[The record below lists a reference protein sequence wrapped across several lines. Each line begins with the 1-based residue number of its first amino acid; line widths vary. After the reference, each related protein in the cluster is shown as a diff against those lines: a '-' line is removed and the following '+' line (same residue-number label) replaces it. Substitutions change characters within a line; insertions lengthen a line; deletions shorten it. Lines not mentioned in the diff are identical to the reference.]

1 MSELSESIR
10 KSFQEGDD
18 IRDEGLTSPEDIK
31 RFDDILYGS
40 DTKWQLLDV
49 YRPAAMEGMK
59 LPVIVSVHGGAW
71 VYGDKERY
79 QYYCM
84 SLAQNGFAVVN
95 FSYRLAP
102 EYKFPSQ
109 LEDTNSVFTWVL
121 EHAEE
126 YGFDARYIFA
136 VGDSA
141 GAHLLSLYS
150 AICTNEEYAKNYAL
164 QIPKGFVPTAVALN
178 CGIYNMDDAEKREE
192 FTFSIMAELLPEQ
205 GTPEE
210 LKLVSPERYV
220 TAHFP
225 PTYLM
230 TASGDFLKKHTPY
243 MVERLTEQEVEFEYH
258 FYGNSEKVLGHVF
271 HVNMKLEDAA
281 RCNKEECEFFKKYL
295 SEKDSCKET

>member
-10 KSFQEGDD
+10 KSFQERDD
-18 IRDEGLTSPEDIK
+18 IRDAGLTSPEDIK
-31 RFDDILYGS
+31 RFDNILYGA
-40 DTKWQLLDV
+40 DAKWQRLDV
-49 YRPAAMEGMK
+49 YRPIASEGRK

-84 SLAQNGFAVVN
+84 SLAQYGFAVVN
-95 FSYRLAP
+95 FTYRLAP

-109 LEDTNSVFTWVL
+109 LEDTSSVFAWVL

-126 YGFDARYIFA
+126 YGFDTRYIFG

-150 AICTNEEYAKNYAL
+150 AICTNEEYAKNYDL
-164 QIPKGFVPTAVALN
+164 QIPEGFVPTAVALN
-178 CGIYNMDDAEKREE
+178 CGIYDMEDEEKREE
-192 FTFSIMAELLPEQ
+192 VTFSIMADLLPKR

-210 LKLVSPERYV
+210 LKLVSPERYI

-225 PTYLM
+225 PAYLM

-243 MVERLTEQEVEFEYH
+243 MAERLTEQEVEFEYH
-258 FYGNSEKVLGHVF
+258 FYGNSEKTLGHVF

-281 RCNKEECEFFKKYL
+281 ECNKDECRFFRKYIF
-295 SEKDSCKET
+295 K

>member
-18 IRDEGLTSPEDIK
+18 IRDAGLTAPEDIK
-31 RFDDILYGS
+31 RFDNILYGS

-49 YRPAAMEGMK
+49 YRPSASEGRK

-84 SLAQNGFAVVN
+84 SLAQHGFAVVN

-109 LEDTNSVFTWVL
+109 LEDTNSVFAWVL

-126 YGFDARYIFA
+126 YGFDARYIFG

-150 AICTNEEYAKNYAL
+150 AICTNGEYAKNYDL
-164 QIPKGFVPTAVALN
+164 QIPEGFVPTAVALN
-178 CGIYNMDDAEKREE
+178 CGIYNMDDEEKREE
-192 FTFSIMAELLPEQ
+192 VTFSIMADLLPKQ

-210 LKLVSPERYV
+210 LRLVSPERYV

-230 TASGDFLKKHTPY
+230 TASGDFLKKHAPY
-243 MVERLTEQEVEFEYH
+243 MAERLTEQEVEFEYH
-258 FYGNSEKVLGHVF
+258 FYGNSEKALGHVF

-281 RCNKEECEFFKKYL
+281 GCNKDECRFFRKYII
-295 SEKDSCKET
+295 

>member
-1 MSELSESIR
+1 MSEMSESIR
-10 KSFQEGDD
+10 KDFQEADD
-18 IRDEGLTSPEDIK
+18 KRDAGLTTPEDI
-31 RFDDILYGS
+31 RRYDDILYGA
-40 DTKWQLLDV
+40 DKKWQLLDV
-49 YRPAAMEGMK
+49 YRPRDLEGVE

-71 VYGDKERY
+71 VYADKERY

-109 LEDTNSVFTWVL
+109 LEDMNSVFAWVL
-121 EHAEE
+121 EHAGE

-150 AICTNEEYAKNYAL
+150 AICTNEEYAKNYTL
-164 QIPKGFVPTAVALN
+164 QIPDGFVPTALALN
-178 CGIYNMDDAEKREE
+178 CGVYNMDDEEKREAV
-192 FTFSIMAELLPEQ
+192 TFSIMADLLPKQ

-210 LKLVSPERYV
+210 LRLVSPERYV
-220 TAHFP
+220 TDHFP

-230 TASGDFLKKHTPY
+230 TASGDFLKKHALY
-243 MVERLTEQEVEFEYH
+243 MAERLTEQEVEFEYH
-258 FYGNSEKVLGHVF
+258 FYGNSENVLGHVF
-271 HVNMKLEDAA
+271 HVNMKMEDAA
-281 RCNKEECEFFKKYL
+281 KCNNEECRFFKKFI
-295 SEKDSCKET
+295 K

>member
-1 MSELSESIR
+1 MSELSEMIR
-10 KSFQEGDD
+10 KNFKEGDD
-18 IRDEGLTSPEDIK
+18 QRDEGLTAPEDIR
-31 RFDDILYGS
+31 RFDDIAYGG
-40 DTKWQLLDV
+40 DTKRQLLDV
-49 YRPAAMEGMK
+49 YRPKASEGML

-95 FSYRLAP
+95 FTYRLAP

-109 LEDTNSVFTWVL
+109 LEDTNSVFAWVL
-121 EHAEE
+121 EHAEQ
-126 YGFDARYIFA
+126 YGFDTRYVFA

-150 AICTNEEYAKNYAL
+150 AICTNEEYAKNYDFR
-164 QIPKGFVPTAVALN
+164 IPEGFVPTAVALN
-178 CGIYNMDDAEKREE
+178 CGVYNMDDEKKREE
-192 FTFSIMAELLPEQ
+192 VTSSIMADLLPEQ

-220 TAHFP
+220 TDRFP

-230 TASGDFLKKHTPY
+230 TASGDFLKKHALY
-243 MVERLTEQEVEFEYH
+243 MAECLTEREVEFEYH

-271 HVNMKLEDAA
+271 HVNMKLKEAA
-281 RCNKEECEFFKKYL
+281 ECNKEECGFFRKYM
-295 SEKDSCKET
+295 KE

>member
-10 KSFQEGDD
+10 KNFREGDD
-18 IRDEGLTSPEDIK
+18 IRDAGLTPPEDIK
-31 RFDDILYGS
+31 RFDDILYGT
-40 DTKWQLLDV
+40 DEKWQCLDV
-49 YRPAAMEGMK
+49 YRPIASEGRK

-71 VYGDKERY
+71 VYGDKDRY

-84 SLAQNGFAVVN
+84 SLARYGFAVVN

-109 LEDTNSVFTWVL
+109 LEDTNSVFAWVL

-126 YGFDARYIFA
+126 YGFDARYIFG

-150 AICTNEEYAKNYAL
+150 AICTNEEYAKNYDL
-164 QIPKGFVPTAVALN
+164 QIPEGFVPTAVALN
-178 CGIYNMDDAEKREE
+178 CGIYDMADEKKREE
-192 FTFSIMAELLPEQ
+192 VTFSIMADLLPKQ
-205 GTPEE
+205 GTPEK

-243 MVERLTEQEVEFEYH
+243 MAERLTEQEVEFEYH
-258 FYGNSEKVLGHVF
+258 FYGNSEKTLGHVF
-271 HVNMKLEDAA
+271 HVNMKLEDAV
-281 RCNKEECEFFKKYL
+281 RCNKDECRFFQKYI
-295 SEKDSCKET
+295 T

>member
-18 IRDEGLTSPEDIK
+18 IRDAGLTAPEDIK
-31 RFDDILYGS
+31 RFDNILYGS
-40 DTKWQLLDV
+40 DTKWQLLDI
-49 YRPAAMEGMK
+49 YRPSASEGRK

-84 SLAQNGFAVVN
+84 SLAQHGFAVVN

-109 LEDTNSVFTWVL
+109 LEDTNSVFAWVL

-126 YGFDARYIFA
+126 YGFDARYIFG

-150 AICTNEEYAKNYAL
+150 AICTNGEYAKNYDL
-164 QIPKGFVPTAVALN
+164 QIPEGFVPTAVALN
-178 CGIYNMDDAEKREE
+178 CGIYNMDDEEKREE
-192 FTFSIMAELLPEQ
+192 VTFSIMADLLPKQ

-210 LKLVSPERYV
+210 LRLVSPERYV
-220 TAHFP
+220 TEHFP

-230 TASGDFLKKHTPY
+230 TASGDFLKKHAPY
-243 MVERLTEQEVEFEYH
+243 MAERLTEQEVEFEYH
-258 FYGNSEKVLGHVF
+258 FYGNSEKALGHVF

-281 RCNKEECEFFKKYL
+281 GCNKDECRFFRKYII
-295 SEKDSCKET
+295 

>member
-18 IRDEGLTSPEDIK
+18 IRDAGLTAPEDIK
-31 RFDDILYGS
+31 RFDNILYGS

-49 YRPAAMEGMK
+49 YRPSASEGRK

-84 SLAQNGFAVVN
+84 SLAQHGFAVVN

-102 EYKFPSQ
+102 ENKFPSQ
-109 LEDTNSVFTWVL
+109 LEDTNSVFAWVL

-126 YGFDARYIFA
+126 YGFDARYIFG

-150 AICTNEEYAKNYAL
+150 AICTNEEYAKNYDM

-192 FTFSIMAELLPEQ
+192 FTFSIMAELLPKQ

-220 TAHFP
+220 TEHFP

-230 TASGDFLKKHTPY
+230 TASGDFLKKHAPY
-243 MVERLTEQEVEFEYH
+243 MAERLTEQEVEFEYH
-258 FYGNSEKVLGHVF
+258 FYGNSEKALGHVF

-281 RCNKEECEFFKKYL
+281 RCNKDECRFFQKYII
-295 SEKDSCKET
+295 

>member
-1 MSELSESIR
+1 MSEISEMIR
-10 KSFQEGDD
+10 KNFKEGDD
-18 IRDEGLTSPEDIK
+18 QRDEGLTSPEDIR
-31 RFDDILYGS
+31 RFDDIAYGD

-49 YRPAAMEGMK
+49 YRPKASEGML

-95 FSYRLAP
+95 FTYRLAP

-109 LEDTNSVFTWVL
+109 LEDTNLVFAWVL
-121 EHAEE
+121 EHAEQ
-126 YGFDARYIFA
+126 YGFDTRYVFA

-150 AICTNEEYAKNYAL
+150 SICTNKEYAGNYDFR
-164 QIPKGFVPTAVALN
+164 IPEGFVPTAIALN
-178 CGIYNMDDAEKREE
+178 CGIYNMDDEKKTEE
-192 FTFSIMAELLPEQ
+192 FTFSIMADLLPGQ

-210 LKLVSPERYV
+210 LRLVSPERYV
-220 TAHFP
+220 TDRFP

-230 TASGDFLKKHTPY
+230 TASGDFLKKHAPY
-243 MVERLTEQEVEFEYH
+243 MAERLTEQDVEFEYH
-258 FYGNSEKVLGHVF
+258 FYGNSEKKLGHVF
-271 HVNMKLEDAA
+271 HVDMRLKEAA
-281 RCNKEECEFFKKYL
+281 ECNKEECVFFRKYM
-295 SEKDSCKET
+295 KE